1 VSILDAAAEVTS
13 YLDEQRVPYA
23 VIGGMAVQY
32 WGEARQ
38 TGDVDIVV
46 LVRPDETANFLE
58 TAVQRFRPRIDDA
71 VGFALANRVLL
82 IYGSSGTP
90 VDISLGIPGYEE
102 DAVGRAVS
110 IDLPGGRAIRIIS
123 AEDLI
128 IHKCIAG
135 RPRDIE
141 DVELVLVRQR
151 LSVDH
156 DYIAQWLQRF
166 QEIVEDRDVTGVYD
180 SALQQAT
187 SALTGEDM

>member
-1 VSILDAAAEVTS
+1 MSILEATAEVTS
-13 YLDEQRVPYA
+13 YLDERQVPYA
-23 VIGGMAVQY
+23 IIGGMAVQY

-38 TGDVDIVV
+38 TGDVDVVV
-46 LVRPDETANFLE
+46 LVPTEETPGFVEA
-58 TAVQRFRPRIDDA
+58 AVQRFKPRIQDA

-82 IYGSSGTP
+82 IYASSGTP

-102 DAVGRAVS
+102 EAVGRAVS
-110 IDLPGGRAIRIIS
+110 VDLPRGRAIRIIS

-141 DVELVLVRQR
+141 DVERILVRQR

-156 DYIAQWLQRF
+156 DYIARWLQQF
-166 QEIVEDRDVTGVYD
+166 DKIVEDRDVRGVYD
-180 SALQQAT
+180 SALQQART
-187 SALTGEDM
+187 ALKGEDD

>member
-1 VSILDAAAEVTS
+1 MSILDAAEVTS

-71 VGFALANRVLL
+71 VG
-82 IYGSSGTP
+82 
-90 VDISLGIPGYEE
+90 
-102 DAVGRAVS
+102 RAVS

-135 RPRDIE
+135 RETLRISNGFWCARGSQSITTISRSGSRG
-141 DVELVLVRQR
+141 L
-151 LSVDH
+151 
-156 DYIAQWLQRF
+156 
-166 QEIVEDRDVTGVYD
+166 
-180 SALQQAT
+180 
-187 SALTGEDM
+187 